1 MELTPQRLREVEF
14 KERWRGYDPEEVDDL
29 LERVAAGLEDF
40 ESRVRQATERA
51 VRAEQRASEGSDT
64 DETLRRTLVLAQR
77 TADAAIADAEARAR
91 ELVADAEQRA
101 AAMVTEAEQRST
113 TTVTDAEQRSTTA
126 VTDAEQRAAAM
137 VTDAEQRAT
146 AMVTD
151 AEAEARRIT
160 DENETRLRENVS
172 SLESARSKLQDDVD
186 MLGRYLTDE
195 RERLRTALNALI
207 ARVDTDLQPDRSAPA
222 VSEIEVPEPAPIAEE
237 HAEAPADVADPAEA
251 DEPASID
258 LAEAER
264 GPDGE
269 GDATQAHD
277 ALAEDGGDA
286 ADVIHAGE
294 GAVTGHANSETADSE
309 TAKAD
314 TADAISVDHDLVLS
328 GPGRDI
334 DTDDDAFFAQ
344 LRGALDDDEP
354 LGPRDEEP
362 VPNHVGAPG
371 PPLFD
376 QEVPEQGRLGPFLRR
391 KRRDN

>member
-40 ESRVRQATERA
+40 ENRIRQATERA

-77 TADAAIADAEARAR
+77 TADAAIADAEERAKQ
-91 ELVADAEQRA
+91 LIADAEQRA
-101 AAMVTEAEQRST
+101 AA
-113 TTVTDAEQRSTTA
+113 TVTDA
-126 VTDAEQRAAAM
+126 D
-137 VTDAEQRAT
+137 QRAT
-146 AMVTD
+146 ATLTD
-151 AEAEARRIT
+151 ADQRATATLSEAEAEARRIT

-172 SLESARSKLQDDVD
+172 TLESARSKLQEDVD
-186 MLGRYLTDE
+186 ALDRFVTDE
-195 RERLRTALNALI
+195 RERLRTTLHGLI
-207 ARVDTDLQPDRSAPA
+207 ARVDTDLQRDRSAPT
-222 VSEIEVPEPAPIAEE
+222 VSEIEVPEPAPTTDEASSEATDVPGGAAAEE
-237 HAEAPADVADPAEA
+237 PAA
-251 DEPASID
+251 ID
-258 LAEAER
+258 LVGAEGE
-264 GPDGE
+264 PDE

-277 ALAEDGGDA
+277 TLADEGPDGGEAGDVIRA
-286 ADVIHAGE
+286 ADE
-294 GAVTGHANSETADSE
+294 GAATGTAVAGSPDAES
-309 TAKAD
+309 AKAGG
-314 TADAISVDHDLVLS
+314 ADAIGSVDHELVLS